1 MKNFLLAFLV
11 FLVWS
16 AIGMWYYG
24 CVIKGV
30 CREFS
35 IDSTNNTVADEVITI
50 DPAIEKQR
58 VADSIAEIENQNRI
72 AAQEEQVRLLEQFNT
87 SDFKVVN
94 KQNGKII
101 FYYPNPVTIYK
112 DRVKMYIP
120 PRNRDFYFEYINFI
134 ERNPT
139 ATLHIYAA
147 YDPNTEQV
155 KTDSLGIG
163 RAQYLKNR
171 LIRVGANPDN
181 IRVHGVEQDLNF
193 DFKGRNYKGIYLEL
207 DNVTTEEPLPVSS
220 SNNDGNAFIGISN
233 SGLNRTIHAGF
244 ANNSFRPTNELRLY
258 AMELLN
264 YLKLNPTKRIT
275 VIGHTDNT
283 GNTED
288 NTTTGMKYA
297 RIAGDFLVTVGIPA
311 NNLKIFS
318 RGDSS
323 PIVPNSSDYNRSMNR
338 RIEIKVN

>member
-1 MKNFLLAFLV
+1 MTQSTSKKKE
-11 FLVWS
+11 
-16 AIGMWYYG
+16 I
-24 CVIKGV
+24 V
-30 CREFS
+30 CR
-35 IDSTNNTVADEVITI
+35 
-50 DPAIEKQR
+50 
-58 VADSIAEIENQNRI
+58 
-72 AAQEEQVRLLEQFNT
+72 
-87 SDFKVVN
+87 
-94 KQNGKII
+94 
-101 FYYPNPVTIYK
+101 
-112 DRVKMYIP
+112 
-120 PRNRDFYFEYINFI
+120 IN
-134 ERNPT
+134 
-139 ATLHIYAA
+139 
-147 YDPNTEQV
+147 V
-155 KTDSLGIG
+155 
-163 RAQYLKNR
+163 KNR